1 MSSREHTKSSSD
13 VARSRGC
20 WWIAFASLLV
30 SAGGCAT
37 TDKDMPTEQF
47 TRAQDAIRD
56 SEEHGARE
64 KSASE
69 LVTAQEHYQKA
80 KAAAADKDYGVAL
93 LYAEKAEADAKL
105 AEARAERADAETQ
118 LHQVQE
124 NIRVLEN
131 EVNRQLDE
139 RSQEQQRSDDQ
150 G

>member
-1 MSSREHTKSSSD
+1 
-13 VARSRGC
+13 
-20 WWIAFASLLV
+20 
-30 SAGGCAT
+30 
-37 TDKDMPTEQF
+37 MPTEQF

-64 KSASE
+64 KSAAE

-80 KAAAADKDYGVAL
+80 KDAAADKDYGVAL

-105 AEARAERADAETQ
+105 AEARAERADAQDQ
-118 LHQVQE
+118 LHEVQE

-139 RSQEQQRSDDQ
+139 RSEEQQRSDDQ